1 MKLLTNPIKPRNV
14 INPKFPN
21 KFKPFLMLPGFF
33 VNRHHSRDAIPMES
47 LELGENIG
55 EGEFGSVH
63 KAVYMT
69 EDGEEQSVAVKVCFQ

>member
-1 MKLLTNPIKPRNV
+1 MSCDNLY
-14 INPKFPN
+14 
-21 KFKPFLMLPGFF
+21 FF
-33 VNRHHSRDAIPMES
+33 VYRDAIPMES

-69 EDGEEQSVAVKVCFQ
+69 EEGEEKSVAVKV

>member
-1 MKLLTNPIKPRNV
+1 
-14 INPKFPN
+14 
-21 KFKPFLMLPGFF
+21 
-33 VNRHHSRDAIPMES
+33 MES

-69 EDGEEQSVAVKVCFQ
+69 EEGEEKSVAVKVKKERMDINQSFLTISSDNSSKTILYCL

>member
-1 MKLLTNPIKPRNV
+1 MSFSTTMISSLEYNFENIAITIV
-14 INPKFPN
+14 ICLFC
-21 KFKPFLMLPGFF
+21 FF
-33 VNRHHSRDAIPMES
+33 FERDAIPMES

-69 EDGEEQSVAVKVCFQ
+69 EEGEEKSVAVKV